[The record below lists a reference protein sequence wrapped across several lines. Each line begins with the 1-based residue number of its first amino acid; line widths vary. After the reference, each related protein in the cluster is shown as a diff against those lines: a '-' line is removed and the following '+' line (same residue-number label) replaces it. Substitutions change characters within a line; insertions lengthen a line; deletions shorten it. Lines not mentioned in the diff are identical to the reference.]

1 MNKNNLVRILVLLFV
16 LSLTIGGA
24 TYATQKVS
32 AQNQYTSDLA
42 ERLSNRGV
50 PVKNVVTLSQF
61 PYEVEIALQSSSS
74 NEQVSIEDNWFM
86 QLARREATLAYRLGT
101 GLKSFTLT
109 VYNAK
114 GELISSTQTFLYPE
128 DLSQKLTTP
137 DQIKVDNVR
146 AKEIIA
152 NQLQL
157 SGLSLDLLDVIS
169 ENAEGFNGQVLL
181 IQVSAKDLDDANI
194 SLPTFLS
201 SLFQMLDTINP
212 KYGTYIVLCHVRLL
226 DQTGVVLLD
235 YVRDLESSTTQWY
248 GVEGLY
254 NEWYSQP
261 IDANEVKP
269 TSTPNLE
276 AYPPPSIEESPSQS
290 PSPYPPPPYP

>member
-1 MNKNNLVRILVLLFV
+1 MNENNLIRILVLLFA
-16 LSLTIGGA
+16 LLLIIGGA
-24 TYATQKVS
+24 TYATQKVN

-61 PYEVEIALQSSSS
+61 PDEVEIALQSSSS
-74 NEQVSIEDNWFM
+74 NDQVSIEDNWFM

-101 GLKSFTLT
+101 GLKSFTLN

-114 GELISSTQTFLYPE
+114 DEVIYSTQTFLYPD
-128 DLSQKLTTP
+128 DLSQQLNSP
-137 DQIKVDNVR
+137 SQNKVDNQT
-146 AKEIIA
+146 AKEIISD
-152 NQLQL
+152 QLQL
-157 SGLSLDLLDVIS
+157 LDLSLDLLDIIS

-181 IQVSAKDLDDANI
+181 IQVSAKDLDHANK

-212 KYGTYIVLCHVRLL
+212 KYGTYIVLCHLRLL

-235 YVRDLESSTTQWY
+235 YVRDLESGTTQWY

-261 IDANEVKP
+261 VDANEVKP
-269 TSTPNLE
+269 TSPPMLE
-276 AYPPPSIEESPSQS
+276 AYPPPSTGPIQTQS
-290 PSPYPPPPYP
+290 APAYPSP